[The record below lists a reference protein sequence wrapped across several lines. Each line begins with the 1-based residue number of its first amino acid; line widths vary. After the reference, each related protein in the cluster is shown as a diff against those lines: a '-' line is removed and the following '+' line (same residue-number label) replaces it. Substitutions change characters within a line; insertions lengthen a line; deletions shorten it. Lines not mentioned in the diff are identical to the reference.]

1 MAKKEQRFSFPVPV
15 TKTSLT
21 NLVPTTT
28 FFGDITIKGVGS
40 DNGWQSGNEPR
51 FVADIDSVVYNG
63 AELFDLFENFQPLE
77 SVFNDLKQLADE
89 HVEVYVFN
97 AEAQRD
103 TKADER
109 EEEFDLGRLVT

>member
-1 MAKKEQRFSFPVPV
+1 MANKEQRFSFDVPV
-15 TKTSLT
+15 NRTSLT
-21 NLVPTTT
+21 NLVPKTT
-28 FFGDITIKGVGS
+28 FYGNITISGVGY
-40 DNGWQSGNEPR
+40 DNGWQSDNEPR

-89 HVEVYVFN
+89 HVEGYVFN